1 MLPNQYIARR
11 ILREE
16 KGTNLEGK
24 GLELASEVVPDLDE
38 AIHAAG
44 DEDLS
49 IWREP
54 RHLWMALGPKLTKI
68 YHLQSSPSRKNK
80 APHGDELIKAPWVRL
95 VFGAFRGFSSK
106 EVISLSR
113 GKLTLELLV
122 FQRLAQQCQET
133 RRGHH
138 GHLARQSLRQL
149 LSPPLLATTLVHL
162 FHRSINTYYKRK
174 RQSIHSTK
182 KGE

>member
-54 RHLWMALGPKLTKI
+54 RHLWMALGPKLRKYITFEVHHHGKI
-68 YHLQSSPSRKNK
+68 RHRT
-80 APHGDELIKAPWVRL
+80 GM
-95 VFGAFRGFSSK
+95 
-106 EVISLSR
+106 SLSR
-113 GKLTLELLV
+113 
-122 FQRLAQQCQET
+122 RL
-133 RRGHH
+133 GYD
-138 GHLARQSLRQL
+138 S
-149 LSPPLLATTLVHL
+149 SSV
-162 FHRSINTYYKRK
+162 RSGAFPRK
-174 RQSIHSTK
+174 RS
-182 KGE
+182 